1 MRHDSIFTDGKSE
14 LHEIVSTKENCW
26 SSNSRETQKFGATRT
41 GPEGELLG
49 MCDLTGTCNLRSLIN

>member
-26 SSNSRETQKFGATRT
+26 SSNSRETQNFGEKRT
-41 GPEGELLG
+41 GTQGELVG
-49 MCDLTGTCNLRSLIN
+49 MCDSTRTSNIH